1 MIQVRGKTES
11 GMTYVPQ
18 TCPECQGTGKVNA
31 SSMSLS
37 EFADEKTYAA
47 FGFAS
52 RFSEKKK
59 QIAEPNKPEKK
70 EPEKEKKPEGKELS
84 SGEGAASK
92 LHKQS
97 PIDWKDEPIF
107 VDEERRK
114 VNIKKIAGDIS
125 GENSGSFSGGD
136 QKEKSGAWQQFM
148 MHFRK

>member
-1 MIQVRGKTES
+1 MAL
-11 GMTYVPQ
+11 PH
-18 TCPECQGTGKVNA
+18 
-31 SSMSLS
+31 
-37 EFADEKTYAA
+37 
-47 FGFAS
+47 GFL
-52 RFSEKKK
+52 RKKK

-70 EPEKEKKPEGKELS
+70 EPEKEKKPEGKEPS
-84 SGEGAASK
+84 SGVGSDSK

-125 GENSGSFSGGD
+125 GENSRSFSGRE
-136 QKEKSGAWQQFM
+136 QQEKSGAWQQFM